1 MAYKPRKRDHRC
13 KPVPAPKPPEDLET
27 IRRERLRASLTEFYN
42 RVMSEDDPTVAG
54 EIIRSYGG

>member
-1 MAYKPRKRDHRC
+1 MAYKPRKRDRRR
-13 KPVPAPKPPEDLET
+13 KPVPAPKPHKVFET

-54 EIIRSYGG
+54 GIIRSYSG